1 MIASSCRALF
11 LRIDRLPRVS
21 YALRTFQGTNSRA
34 NLRSVTTMNVAK
46 SDSNQ
51 TSPKRRHRTFKQVWK
66 PISTEAVSSEEKLE
80 VDDSVCLQSSSS
92 TAESSKKDLITEAN
106 VKDEKCS
113 ITMEVDTP
121 LVRFVKGKGGSVQKQ
136 IEEELQVKL
145 IFPSSKV
152 ETSLAVI
159 EGSKV
164 ENLTK
169 ASERIKQVL
178 EEAVQSRM
186 LDYSHFISLPLALH
200 SDLVQKLVMFQSTIL
215 GEIAEGDSGE
225 TDDSGDKSESQS
237 VSVQLEV
244 EEKKDQVRV
253 EIAERAVGSGSKS
266 RILSGLGIDKSIFI
280 KPKTFHLTVLMLK
293 LWNKDRVA
301 TASDI
306 LQRISSKVMDALENR
321 PISIQLKGLT
331 CMKGSPAKARVL
343 YAPVFE
349 VGEEGRLVRACQVIR
364 DAFVESGLIV
374 DKDAQQT
381 LKLHATL
388 MNVRHRKSKR
398 KRWNDSFDARRIFD
412 EYGSEEWGE
421 YPISEIHLSQ
431 RFKFDE
437 SGYYHC
443 CSSITLPAKVPTI

>member
-11 LRIDRLPRVS
+11 LSRIDRLPRVS

-306 LQRISSKVMDALENR
+306 LQ
-321 PISIQLKGLT
+321 T